1 MNKIL
6 IFDADGVTIKL
17 REKFFSQRL
26 SEDYGISSELV
37 IPLFKNEFYKCVLG
51 EMDLKEVLKKYIII
65 WKWKGTIDELLEYWW
80 QGESQLNIEVIEE
93 IKKLR
98 KNGDKV
104 YLATDQEK
112 YRANNLMQNVGL
124 KNYLDG
130 AFFSYELK
138 LSKATKVFW
147 IKVLELLGNPDPKD
161 VKFFDDE
168 KENVEAALQVGVDAV
183 IFQNPHKIC

>member
-1 MNKIL
+1 MNKIF

-17 REKFFSQRL
+17 REKYFSQRL
-26 SEDYGISSELV
+26 SEDYGISPELV

-51 EMDLKEVLKKYIII
+51 EMDLKEVLKKYIIE
-65 WKWKGTIDELLEYWW
+65 WNWKGSVDELLKYWW
-80 QGESQLNIEVIEE
+80 QGESQLNTEVIEE

-98 KNGDKV
+98 ENGDKV

-112 YRANNLMQNVGL
+112 YRASNLMENVGL

-130 AFFSYELK
+130 AFFSFDLR
-138 LSKATKVFW
+138 LSKATKEFW
-147 IKVLELLGNPDPKD
+147 VKVLEILGNPDPKD

-168 KENVEAALQVGVDAV
+168 KENVEAALQVGIDAV
-183 IFQNPHKIC
+183 IFKK